1 MELAMVALSE
11 KLLRNSNYS
20 STPSINVLLAARYH
34 HSLCQ
39 TSVKRV
45 ACGIWKCRACKITFA
60 GGSFEFATSVA
71 TTAKVTMNRLKKL
84 KEELNA
90 PKQEEKQDKKEKK
103 AKTKE
108 KVEDRKVESS
118 GRER

>member
-60 GGSFEFATSVA
+60 GGAFEFATSVA
-71 TTAKVTMNRLKKL
+71 TTAKVTMNRLMKL
-84 KEELNA
+84 KDDVKAQEQKE
-90 PKQEEKQDKKEKK
+90 KQEKQEKKEKK
-103 AKTKE
+103 
-108 KVEDRKVESS
+108 
-118 GRER
+118 